1 MLRKNDPHSGQSV
14 LLKNAEGLEIAVLE
28 VESVFR
34 PDKTNEAHHVYGTTS
49 LEHPGVQELCF
60 DRHALCIGGKIHG
73 LALPE
78 HKMQCDPPAVVR
90 QMLLK
95 DEPSAFFLIS
105 RSTPTANAE
114 GARADLKGT
123 LKAPASSRDHSRWL
137 PLDPIVPGI

>member
-1 MLRKNDPHSGQSV
+1 MPTRIARVTTRATTAKTTSV
-14 LLKNAEGLEIAVLE
+14 CVCARARVCLCVCVTNCEGN
-28 VESVFR
+28 
-34 PDKTNEAHHVYGTTS
+34 KCYGTSS

-90 QMLLK
+90 QILPK

-137 PLDPIVPGI
+137 PLDPGI